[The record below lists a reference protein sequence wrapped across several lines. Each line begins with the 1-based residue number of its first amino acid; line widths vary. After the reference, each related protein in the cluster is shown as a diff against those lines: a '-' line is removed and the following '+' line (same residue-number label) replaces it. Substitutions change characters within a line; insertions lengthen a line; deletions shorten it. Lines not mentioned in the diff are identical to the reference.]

1 MIERVPRVSIGLP
14 VYNGQEYL
22 GETLDSLLAQTFSD
36 FELIICDNASEDAT
50 QEICETYARQ
60 DDRIRYYRNEQNL
73 GAAKNYNKTFQLA
86 VGEYFRWNSYDDTC
100 APHYLER
107 SVHELDHEPGVIV
120 CYSRT
125 LLIDGKGDVLEY
137 YSDDLNLRSPLPRE
151 RFGKLLRTPGWCNPI
166 FGLMRTRLLAKT
178 PLIGAYPR
186 SDRTLLGQLALMGEF
201 SELPEYLFSRRV
213 HEKISTEVNVSERDL
228 AAWFDTSIRGKLI
241 FPRWRRYFEYIK
253 AIMTAPISIVD
264 RAYSLSY
271 IAGFALSARKW
282 QGLAGDV
289 GSLLRP
295 GARRQ
300 E

>member
-1 MIERVPRVSIGLP
+1 MSERTPRVSIGLP
-14 VYNGQEYL
+14 VYNGQEFL
-22 GETLDSLLAQTFSD
+22 EETLDSLLSQTFAD
-36 FELIICDNASEDAT
+36 FELIICDNASTDAT
-50 QEICETYARQ
+50 QEICETYARR

-73 GAAKNYNKTFQLA
+73 GAAKNYNKTFKLA
-86 VGEYFRWNSYDDTC
+86 AGEYFRWNSYDDTC
-100 APHYLER
+100 APQYLEK
-107 SVHELDHEPGVIV
+107 SVQELDREPEVIV

-125 LLIDGKGDVLEY
+125 MLIDGKGDVLEY
-137 YSDDLNLRSPLPRE
+137 YSDDLNLRSPSPRE
-151 RFGKLLRTPGWCNPI
+151 RFRKLLLTPGWCNPI
-166 FGLMRTRLLAKT
+166 FGLMRSRFLAKT

-228 AAWFDTSIRGKLI
+228 AAWFDTSTRGKLI

-253 AIMTAPISIVD
+253 AIMTAPISLVD
-264 RAYSLSY
+264 RLYSLSY
-271 IAGFALSARKW
+271 IAGFALSNRKW

-289 GSLLRP
+289 SSMLRP